1 MTYVCYQG
9 NDHDCGFAAL
19 KMLLANRSN
28 NKSYLYI
35 KKPSKKK
42 DYTFQDLIRIAKS
55 YGFVLSSF
63 YMPPEDVKCLSRCSI
78 VQLKNNHAVFIIR
91 VGKKK
96 IAYFDPG
103 EGKKCV
109 SHSEFANIFSGYLIE
124 CTNSKDAREVDDQKE
139 RMINPWMD
147 VFHYGIIAT
156 IFGLLMA
163 GIYLIQDNSS
173 IILTM
178 AFLLGFAVAE
188 LVENWY
194 ILKELKYFDNKYLS
208 IFFSR
213 KYNQNMERYRFYT
226 EYKSKYFIV
235 SKLLLSSMI
244 MITAFSVLLCL
255 NDYRNVFVFLVLLLI
270 RMLENILLSKK
281 EKKDMN
287 TIDGIEATMF
297 DSKTTMLRS
306 LGRANELSGKVAL
319 GLSLK
324 KVAYLF
330 ICLCLSLGMM
340 IVSGIVSTNFI
351 IFHFGIYFLMS
362 EALGNVVSFFST
374 SNDRKIKQARFL
386 DLCDL

>member
-19 KMLLANRSN
+19 KMLMANRCK

-35 KKPSKKK
+35 KKPSKKRS
-42 DYTFQDLIRIAKS
+42 YTFQDLIRLARS

-63 YMPPEDVKCLSRCSI
+63 YMPPEDVKSISSCSL
-78 VQLKNNHAVFIIR
+78 VQLKNNHAVYIIK
-91 VGKKK
+91 VGKKR
-96 IAYFDPG
+96 ITYFDPG
-103 EGKKCV
+103 EGKICV
-109 SHSEFANIFSGYLIE
+109 SHSEFAKIFSGYLIE
-124 CTNSKDAREVDDQKE
+124 CTNSKDAREVDSKKP
-139 RMINPWMD
+139 RMLSPWMD
-147 VFHYGIIAT
+147 ALHYVIIAV
-156 IFGLLMA
+156 IFGMLMA

-173 IILTM
+173 IIITM
-178 AFLLGFAVAE
+178 LFLLGFAIAE

-213 KYNQNMERYRFYT
+213 SFNQNMDGYRFYT

-255 NDYRNVFVFLVLLLI
+255 NDYRNVFAFLILLLI
-270 RMLENILLSKK
+270 RMLDSILLSKK
-281 EKKDMN
+281 ERKDIK

-297 DSKTTMLRS
+297 DSKTTLMRS
-306 LGRANELSGKVAL
+306 LQRANDLSGRVAL

-324 KVAYLF
+324 KIAYLF
-330 ICLCLSLGMM
+330 ISLCLSLGMM
-340 IVSGIVSTNFI
+340 IVTGIVSTNFI

-362 EALGNVVSFFST
+362 ESMGNVVSFFSNST
-374 SNDRKIKQARFL
+374 DRKLKRARFL